1 MIFPS
6 DLLAIMPGNKQA
18 AAVKILEQ
26 DPRPAY
32 DTDET
37 RAYGVTFSGFDIR
50 FKVHGDVLT
59 VFEVVDIEAA
69 DGYKRVK

>member
-1 MIFPS
+1 
-6 DLLAIMPGNKQA
+6 MPESKQA

-37 RAYGVTFSGFDIR
+37 RAYGVTFAGYDIR

-59 VFEVVDIEAA
+59 VFEVVDI
-69 DGYKRVK
+69 GTVNNYHKVK